1 MVMVLYWGLGLGLWC
16 CTGDDG
22 YGVVQG
28 VRVRAMVLYRG
39 LGLGLWCCTG
49 G

>member
-1 MVMVLYWGLGLGLWC
+1 MVLYRGLVLELWC
-16 CTGDDG
+16 CTG
-22 YGVVQG
+22 
-28 VRVRAMVLYRG
+28 VRVKVMVLYRG